1 MKIQEKNHYL
11 KLVSDDIQ
19 WLKKHTEYPAV
30 FRASLSGLR
39 YSYGHLGECELMVD
53 NDLVAA
59 KQSFY
64 KAARVIELMFENWQ
78 GKYHYPQK
86 SVPYLADSSYLTAS
100 YLILSDNTPY
110 FKRFF
115 DTVQYYENENG
126 GDPKEE
132 NYFTQLALAFKAFAK
147 GDYEQA
153 IPYLN
158 HSLKP
163 RLFKSAQ
170 HTKGYETV
178 LLGIIHQ
185 NQDQI
190 AEGIT
195 RNLKYHIGTKHDR
208 CIFPEFSLEA
218 TAMTKLAYMYGFK
231 LDVKSPYIHQ
241 GLIAHDPTIVYE
253 DIVEVFEALD
263 YKKPWWKLF

>member
-1 MKIQEKNHYL
+1 MKIQEKKHYL
-11 KLVSDDIQ
+11 KRVSDEVLR
-19 WLKKHTEYPAV
+19 LKKYSGNSVTFTDA
-30 FRASLSGLR
+30 LSMLR
-39 YSYGHLGECELMVD
+39 YSYGHLGECELMLD

-126 GDPKEE
+126 GDSKEQ
-132 NYFTQLALAFKAFAK
+132 NYFTQLALAFKEFAK
-147 GDYEQA
+147 GDYEKA

-163 RLFKSAQ
+163 RLLKSAQ

-185 NQDQI
+185 NQEQI
-190 AEGIT
+190 KEGIT
-195 RNLKYHIGTKHDR
+195 LNLKYHIGTKHDR

-218 TAMTKLAYMYGFK
+218 TAMTKLAYMYGFMI
-231 LDVKSPYIHQ
+231 DVKSPYIHQ

-263 YKKPWWKLF
+263 YKKSWWKLF